1 MYHRAAMQL
10 PPLLSER
17 PRPVQVVLAVVV
29 PVVYGAITGIFF
41 GISEAVYL
49 VLAIAGLLGRS
60 APASSIVGLAPA
72 RCVAC
77 WPARC
82 SAARS

>member
-10 PPLLSER
+10 PPLLAER

-29 PVVYGAITGIFF
+29 PVVYGAITGIFL

-49 VLAIAGLLGRS
+49 VLAIAGLLG
-60 APASSIVGLAPA
+60 AFGAGI
-72 RCVAC
+72 
-77 WPARC
+77 
-82 SAARS
+82 